1 MQTKSKKL
9 LSILLTL
16 CMMLTIL
23 PMTALP
29 AFAANEKADS
39 VYFAFDG
46 GITATLNSDFP
57 FLVGVEAKATAPGG
71 NYTAYLDTVKGE
83 LILNNYVG
91 RLIQNNSNGRKD
103 LTVILKG
110 ENIINNGYLGSRAS
124 DGDII
129 ITTDGVN
136 PGSLTITNHKTAATE
151 YVYGISTYRLGD
163 PDDPGAVII
172 KGSANI
178 TIDVSADVLNNVDHK
193 VFGILAKQG
202 VSILEN
208 ASLDIKARYTGTQ
221 YTNELMSYGI
231 YTRNV
236 GIKMNTTGD
245 VSVDASGAGAGSHSV
260 GLGTTNGVYTIE
272 RAGILKLKWTY
283 YSIYG
288 GPANRET
295 IFDDS
300 IDPTKFLVIDEASAK
315 QTMTYIWK
323 DGPQIDVS
331 FTATQV
337 GGASGTADTKAIEL
351 KFDRSIAGLTAD
363 KVTVEDDSGRVTK
376 GELTGLGD
384 TWKIGLAKVHD
395 PGKVKVSVADFE
407 MFHVISN
414 PQYVT
419 VYKNL
424 IPPIAEVEIEVAPP
438 VVGETPAAPVS
449 NTENTTIQPS
459 TTWNTE
465 DETFQAGKTYRLT
478 VLIYPATGY
487 SFSNTATAKI
497 NGNAATIPWQGTG
510 FINCYYDFT
519 VDADPAHSDA
529 TLAGIVAKYYDET
542 HKSASFTEAF
552 NPETYSYTVN
562 LPEAAQYFSFGLYTK
577 AGQTV
582 TATVDTEFLNIS
594 PASEL
599 YDYDFETNSVDTDD
613 ATKTVVLTVTA
624 KDGETTKDYTI
635 TVNQG
640 VTPPATYTVTIQNDG
655 NGTGSASPTTAEAGT
670 EITLSASPDSGYV
683 FKEWEVISGG
693 VMVTDNKFTMPAND
707 VTVKAIF
714 EETPEPTYS
723 VTVGA
728 QTGTLTAG
736 TAGSVTYTVTTANI
750 ADGSYPATLT
760 GAPGGVAVSGDVV
773 ISGNSGTLTVNTT
786 AATPAGTH
794 PLTLTIDG
802 TTSAGFNLVVGE
814 AAPVTVT
821 GVSVLPSTTSVQKG
835 GTKQFSGMVT
845 FSDST
850 VNYLVTWSVDG
861 AEKSGTDINSTGLLT
876 VAGDETAEY
885 LTVTA
890 TSEADGT
897 KKGTATVIVTDVPV
911 VKYTLTV
918 TNGTGGGHYAEGE
931 TVNITAN
938 TAPAGQ
944 EFDKW
949 TTSDSIT
956 FINANA
962 ASTSFIMIDKAVTV
976 TATYKDLPADSFAI
990 TVQNDG
996 NGTAN
1001 ANVTS
1006 AEAGTEITLSASP
1019 DSGYVFKEWEV
1030 VSGGVT
1036 VSGNKF
1042 TMPANDV
1049 TVKAHFEA
1057 TSEPTYSV
1065 TVQDDGNGTG
1075 SASPTSAEAGTEI
1088 TLSASPD
1095 SGYVFKEWEVI
1106 SGGVTVSENKFT
1118 MPANDVIVKAHF
1130 EATSEPTY
1138 SVTIIGGGSGADG
1151 ARDYEA
1157 GDPVTIKAGNNS
1169 GYTFTGWTS
1178 PDVTITNASDKT
1190 ASFTMPAKNV
1200 TVTANWRYNGGGGG
1214 GGSSY
1219 TDYTI
1224 TASADKGGSISP
1236 SGSVTVRE
1244 KSDKTFTIT
1253 ADKGYVISDVLVD
1266 GKSVGAL
1273 KTYTFTNVTKAH
1285 TIKAKFVEEDKNNPN
1300 TGAYIPFDDVK
1311 INDWFI
1317 NSVMWAYENG
1327 LMVGTSTTTFSP
1339 NMETTRGMIV
1349 TILYRLEGSPKA
1361 GTSGFDDVS
1370 DGKYYA
1376 NAVAWAADN
1385 KIVSGYGNGKF
1396 GPDDSLTREQLVTIL
1411 YNYSKFKGYDITAGQ
1426 DLGSFNDEIS
1436 VSGYAKTAMQWA
1448 VKHGIVKGIGADLL
1462 SPATTAT
1469 RAQMAAILERYSEN
1483 IVE

>member
-9 LSILLTL
+9 LSLLLTL
-16 CMMLTIL
+16 CMVLGL
-23 PMTALP
+23 VPMTAMTV
-29 AFAANEKADS
+29 FAANGKADS
-39 VYFAFDG
+39 VFLYVRSGVA
-46 GITATLNSDFP
+46 ATLNADKP
-57 FLVGVEAKATAPGG
+57 FLVNEEAQATADSYGK
-71 NYTAYLDTVKGE
+71 YTAYLNTVTGE
-83 LILNNYVG
+83 LTLDNFQGIQIRNY
-91 RLIQNNSNGRKD
+91 SNGRKD

-110 ENIINNGYLGSRAS
+110 KNTLNNTVNSSNSSLGSWAS

-136 PGSLTITNHKTAATE
+136 PGSLTITNHTTNLAETNNVA
-151 YVYGISTYRLGD
+151 GISTYRLGG
-163 PDDPGAVII
+163 PNDPGAVII
-172 KGSANI
+172 KGEAKI
-178 TIDVSADVLNNVDHK
+178 TIDVATNFLNSNNDK
-193 VFGILAKQG
+193 VIGIFAKQG
-202 VSILEN
+202 VSILDN

-221 YTNELMSYGI
+221 YTNECMSYGI
-231 YTRNV
+231 RTQNV
-236 GIKMNTTGD
+236 GFKMNTTGE
-245 VSVDASGAGAGSHSV
+245 VSVDASGAGAGSYSV
-260 GLGTTNGVYTIE
+260 GLGTTNGVFNID
-272 RAGILKLKWTY
+272 RAGMLKLKWTY

-288 GPANRET
+288 GPANRID
-295 IFDDS
+295 IFTGS
-300 IDPTKFLVIDEASAK
+300 IDTTKFLVIDEDSTK

-323 DGPQIDVS
+323 AGPKIDVS

-337 GGASGTADTKAIEL
+337 GGESGTADSKAIEL
-351 KFDRSIAGLTAD
+351 KFNQPIAGLTAD
-363 KVTVEDDSGRVTK
+363 KVSVEDDSARVTK
-376 GELTGLGD
+376 GELTGSGD
-384 TWKIGLAKVHD
+384 TWVIRLAKVHD
-395 PGKVKVSVADFE
+395 PGKVLVSVADFE
-407 MFHVISN
+407 VFHVTSN
-414 PQYVT
+414 PRYVE

-438 VVGETPAAPVS
+438 VVGGTPAAPVS
-449 NTENTTIQPS
+449 NTENTTIHS
-459 TTWNTE
+459 SSKWNMGADT
-465 DETFQAGKTYRLT
+465 TFQVGKTYRLEVVIHPT
-478 VLIYPATGY
+478 AGY

-529 TLAGIVAKYYDET
+529 TLAGIVAKYYDGT

-562 LPEAAQYFSFGLYTK
+562 LPEAAQYFTFGLYTK

-582 TATVDTEFLNIS
+582 TATVDTEFLYIS
-594 PASEL
+594 TASEL

-707 VTVKAIF
+707 VTVKAHF
-714 EETPEPTYS
+714 EATSEPTYS
-723 VTVGA
+723 VTL
-728 QTGTLTAG
+728 Q
-736 TAGSVTYTVTTANI
+736 N
-750 ADGSYPATLT
+750 D
-760 GAPGGVAVSGDVV
+760 D
-773 ISGNSGTLTVNTT
+773 
-786 AATPAGTH
+786 
-794 PLTLTIDG
+794 
-802 TTSAGFNLVVGE
+802 
-814 AAPVTVT
+814 
-821 GVSVLPSTTSVQKG
+821 
-835 GTKQFSGMVT
+835 
-845 FSDST
+845 
-850 VNYLVTWSVDG
+850 
-861 AEKSGTDINSTGLLT
+861 
-876 VAGDETAEY
+876 
-885 LTVTA
+885 
-890 TSEADGT
+890 
-897 KKGTATVIVTDVPV
+897 
-911 VKYTLTV
+911 
-918 TNGTGGGHYAEGE
+918 NGTGSAS
-931 TVNITAN
+931 
-938 TAPAGQ
+938 PA
-944 EFDKW
+944 
-949 TTSDSIT
+949 T
-956 FINANA
+956 
-962 ASTSFIMIDKAVTV
+962 
-976 TATYKDLPADSFAI
+976 
-990 TVQNDG
+990 
-996 NGTAN
+996 
-1001 ANVTS
+1001 
-1006 AEAGTEITLSASP
+1006 AEAGTEITLSATP
-1019 DSGYVFKEWEV
+1019 NSGYVFKEWEV

-1036 VSGNKF
+1036 ITGNKF

-1049 TVKAHFEA
+1049 TIKAHFEA

-1095 SGYVFKEWEVI
+1095 SGYVFKDWEVI

-1118 MPANDVIVKAHF
+1118 MPATDVTVKAHF
-1130 EATSEPTY
+1130 EATSEPTYSVTVQDDGNGTGSASPSTAEAGTEITLSASPDSGFVSKEWEVISGGVTIAGNKFTMPANDVTVKAHFEATTEPTY

-1426 DLGSFNDEIS
+1426 DLGSFNDETS

-1448 VKHGIVKGIGADLL
+1448 VKHGIVTGIGADLL